1 MKEARRQAM
10 KEIDELNDFYLRL
23 GLKLVVG
30 LWLIIITSI
39 LILSI

>member
-1 MKEARRQAM
+1 MNKEMRQAM
-10 KEIDELNDFYLRL
+10 KEIDDINDFYLRL

>member
-1 MKEARRQAM
+1 MNEARRQAM

-30 LWLIIITSI
+30 LWLVIAIIIIS
-39 LILSI
+39 L